1 MPACAPRNLG
11 RARAS
16 SAAAPA
22 PAAAWAAVLLVALA
36 SAALPAAGAQD
47 ADGGGGPSPSDQA
60 LVFAVSIAAVVGIA
74 LYVSREAIARKRT
87 AYDAGSYESQ
97 RDRDY
102 EKYHSEW
109 GDDSA
114 AGRGGGGDVDGG
126 DIGDGGGDSRS
137 ADGRAGAPPGA
148 AAADLYGVLGL
159 DASATQDEVK
169 RRYRELAK
177 RLHPDRAGRGG
188 AEEGAAESGTSG
200 GSGGGGGGS
209 SGGSNV
215 GGNGIDA
222 GSAMAAINEAY
233 GVLSDPERRRAYDLT
248 RGRQR
253 RGPGRG

>member
-16 SAAAPA
+16 SVAAPA
-22 PAAAWAAVLLVALA
+22 PATAWAAVLLVASAL
-36 SAALPAAGAQD
+36 AALPAAGAQD

-114 AGRGGGGDVDGG
+114 AGRWGGDVDGG
-126 DIGDGGGDSRS
+126 DIGDGGGGGRS
-137 ADGRAGAPPGA
+137 ADGRAGASP
-148 AAADLYGVLGL
+148 ADLYGVLGL

-200 GSGGGGGGS
+200 GGGGGEGS
-209 SGGSNV
+209 SGGSSV

-253 RGPGRG
+253 RGLGQG